1 MTIAKEEIFGPVLS
15 VIRVKTLDDA
25 IELVNSSRFGNTT
38 SIFTSDG
45 KSAREYCSRV
55 ECGMVGV
62 NIGVAAPMAFF
73 PFSGWKNS
81 FFGDLHAHGK
91 DAVSF
96 YTEQKVVMTRWF

>member
-1 MTIAKEEIFGPVLS
+1 
-15 VIRVKTLDDA
+15 VKTLDDA
-25 IELVNSSRFGNTT
+25 IEQVNSSKFGT

-45 KSAREYCSRV
+45 KSARDYALRI
-55 ECGMVGV
+55 ECGMGGV
-62 NIGVAAPMAFF
+62 NIGVAAPMAFS

-96 YTEQKVVMTRWF
+96 YT